1 MTHEP
6 AVGCR
11 TLSAFKGAGL
21 GPTRPEPERHP
32 PLRFNHPRRQSA
44 ATNLDRSRFLRAPP
58 ATQRLCVIFFLEP
71 PSPACRFRPP
81 SYVAY
86 MKTFESPGLQNQRGS
101 IAMTKNFSQ
110 TTHMPLPQPT
120 ISRYTLSVDNYA
132 KAPLR
137 RLFQFVAVSGRTGTP
152 RNSLIRQGLHTLISR
167 PNASP
172 ALSIASTHFQKHTGV
187 YPTYFESPA
196 PLPWMRSTR
205 RLPVAAI
212 ASQIAGLSTDSWR
225 DRSAKAGLVVE
236 SASRSRTRRK
246 WPSSIFT
253 CNKKAISPTLT
264 GNATPTIA
272 VNVVIPTVRIN
283 LQETDR

>member
-1 MTHEP
+1 M
-6 AVGCR
+6 
-11 TLSAFKGAGL
+11 
-21 GPTRPEPERHP
+21 PTPRSPRSSSLLTP
-32 PLRFNHPRRQSA
+32 PLPKARARSNRRPNNPSIFIRFH
-44 ATNLDRSRFLRAPP
+44 
-58 ATQRLCVIFFLEP
+58 I
-71 PSPACRFRPP
+71 
-81 SYVAY
+81 
-86 MKTFESPGLQNQRGS
+86 
-101 IAMTKNFSQ
+101 
-110 TTHMPLPQPT
+110 
-120 ISRYTLSVDNYA
+120 
-132 KAPLR
+132 
-137 RLFQFVAVSGRTGTP
+137 
-152 RNSLIRQGLHTLISR
+152 LISR
-167 PNASP
+167 PLLTAP
-172 ALSIASTHFQKHTGV
+172 LSITSTHFQKHTGV
-187 YPTYFESPA
+187 YPNYFESPA

-225 DRSAKAGLVVE
+225 DRSAKPGLVVE

>member
-1 MTHEP
+1 MIE
-6 AVGCR
+6 
-11 TLSAFKGAGL
+11 K
-21 GPTRPEPERHP
+21 
-32 PLRFNHPRRQSA
+32 
-44 ATNLDRSRFLRAPP
+44 
-58 ATQRLCVIFFLEP
+58 
-71 PSPACRFRPP
+71 
-81 SYVAY
+81 Y
-86 MKTFESPGLQNQRGS
+86 LQ
-101 IAMTKNFSQ
+101 IANK
-110 TTHMPLPQPT
+110 PLPQTT
-120 ISRYTLSVDNYA
+120 ISRYTLPVDNYA

-137 RLFQFVAVSGRTGTP
+137 RLFHFVGVSGRTDTP
-152 RNSLIRQGLHTLISR
+152 RNSLICHDLHTLVFR
-167 PNASP
+167 PNARH
-172 ALSIASTHFQKHTGV
+172 ALSTTSTHFQKHTGV

-236 SASRSRTRRK
+236 STSRSRTRRH
-246 WPSSIFT
+246 WPPPILT

-283 LQETDR
+283 RQETDR

>member
-1 MTHEP
+1 MTEKFSQIP
-6 AVGCR
+6 QI
-11 TLSAFKGAGL
+11 
-21 GPTRPEPERHP
+21 
-32 PLRFNHPRRQSA
+32 PLR
-44 ATNLDRSRFLRAPP
+44 
-58 ATQRLCVIFFLEP
+58 
-71 PSPACRFRPP
+71 
-81 SYVAY
+81 
-86 MKTFESPGLQNQRGS
+86 
-101 IAMTKNFSQ
+101 Q
-110 TTHMPLPQPT
+110 TT
-120 ISRYTLSVDNYA
+120 ISLYTLPVDNYL

-137 RLFQFVAVSGRTGTP
+137 RLFHFVAVSLRTDTTL
-152 RNSLIRQGLHTLISR
+152 NSFICHDLHTLISR
-167 PNASP
+167 AETSR
-172 ALSIASTHFQKHTGV
+172 ALSTTSTHFQKHTGV
-187 YPTYFESPA
+187 YPNYFESPA

-225 DRSAKAGLVVE
+225 DRSAKPGLVVE

-272 VNVVIPTVRIN
+272 DNVVIPTVRIN